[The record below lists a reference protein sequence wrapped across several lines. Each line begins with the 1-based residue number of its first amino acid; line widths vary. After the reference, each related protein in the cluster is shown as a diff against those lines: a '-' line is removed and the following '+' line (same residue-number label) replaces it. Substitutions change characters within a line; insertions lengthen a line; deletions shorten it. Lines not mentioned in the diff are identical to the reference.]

1 MPSGAFTGTHEAH
14 ERRDGDPGDYAGL
27 GVHGAVNA
35 VRDELAP
42 ALRGKAATDQQT
54 IDALLRDLDGTASLS
69 RLGANAVL
77 GTSLAVCRAGALVTR
92 RPLFRHIADLAGV
105 HAPVLPMPM
114 VNILSGGLHA
124 GGGMDVQDFLAV
136 PAGSTDLPEAV
147 HRMGRVRSAATGVLA
162 RRGLPTLLADEGGL
176 SPGCRTGRQALE
188 IMVESFET
196 AGLEPGR
203 DVLIAIDVA
212 AHSFVTPG
220 GQYALAREGVTRST
234 AEMIDAIEEW
244 VRDFPI
250 VSVEDGLDEEDW
262 AGWAELT
269 TRIGNRVRLIGDDL
283 FTTNVARLERGIA
296 EGAWQRDPDQG
307 QPERDP
313 VGDPRRRGPRQGG
326 RLRPGHFRT
335 LRRDRG
341 RLPGRS
347 RRRHRRRAD
356 QDRVAAMLGP
366 AGQVQPAT
374 AHRRGRELAV
384 RAVARNLRADGG
396 PVTSASREAAAQRFL
411 LDQGLQAAGEQAAW
425 IPLVGGVSSDLWRVD
440 LPGRT
445 LCVKAALPTLRVTDE
460 WHAPVERNAVEYAWL
475 LFAFGSGRAACRDCS
490 GTIPAPGSSPWSSCR
505 PRPRRRGRPSS
516 WPDGSIRFSPAR
528 SVT

>member
-1 MPSGAFTGTHEAH
+1 MSAVEPSIESVHARQILDSRGRPTVEVDVRLTDGALARASVPSGASTGTHEAH
-14 ERRDGDPGDYAGL
+14 ERRDGDLGDYAGL

-105 HAPVLPMPM
+105 DAPVLPMPM

-188 IMVESFET
+188 IMVESIET

-212 AHSFVTPG
+212 AHSFVTPT

-234 AEMIDAIEEW
+234 AEMIDAIGAW

-269 TRIGNRVRLIGDDL
+269 TRIGDRVRLIGDDL
-283 FTTNVARLERGIA
+283 FTTNLARLERGIA
-296 EGAWQRDPDQG
+296 EGAGNGILIKVNQNGTLSGTLDVVARARAAG
-307 QPERDP
+307 YVP
-313 VGDPRRRGPRQGG
+313 VISA
-326 RLRPGHFRT
+326 
-335 LRRDRG
+335 
-341 RLPGRS
+341 RS
-347 RRRHRRRAD
+347 GETEDDFLAD
-356 QDRVAAMLGP
+356 LAVATG
-366 AGQVQPAT
+366 AGQIKIGSLRCSDRLAKYNQLLRIAEDQSLPFAPSPAT
-374 AHRRGRELAV
+374 YASSA
-384 RAVARNLRADGG
+384 AR
-396 PVTSASREAAAQRFL
+396 
-411 LDQGLQAAGEQAAW
+411 
-425 IPLVGGVSSDLWRVD
+425 
-440 LPGRT
+440 
-445 LCVKAALPTLRVTDE
+445 
-460 WHAPVERNAVEYAWL
+460 
-475 LFAFGSGRAACRDCS
+475 
-490 GTIPAPGSSPWSSCR
+490 
-505 PRPRRRGRPSS
+505 
-516 WPDGSIRFSPAR
+516 
-528 SVT
+528 